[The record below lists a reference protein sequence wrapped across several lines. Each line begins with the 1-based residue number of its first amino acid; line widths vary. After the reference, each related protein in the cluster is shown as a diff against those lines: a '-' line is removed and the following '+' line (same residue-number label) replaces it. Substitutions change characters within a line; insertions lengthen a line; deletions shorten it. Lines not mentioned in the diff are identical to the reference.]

1 MRVLQVLPAL
11 ESGGVERGTLEIA
24 QALVAK
30 GHESWVASAGGRM
43 VSTLEAEGSHHATW
57 DLGKK
62 SLTTLLQVRP
72 FRRWLEQQ
80 RFDIVHVRSRLPAW
94 MALLALRAMPSA
106 RRPHFIT
113 TVHGLNS
120 VSRYSQVLMR
130 GERVI
135 AVSETCRRY
144 ILDNYPSTDPDRLV
158 VIPRG
163 IDPSYW
169 TPDYRP
175 SPDWL
180 AAWYR
185 QFPGLRDRFIVT
197 LPGRLTRLKGHE
209 EFLTLMARLK
219 SEIPEL
225 AGLIVGGAA
234 SGKEGYEREL
244 KERVGAMGLEDTVHF
259 AGHRS
264 DIRDIYGVSRV
275 VMSLSTK
282 PESFGR
288 TVLEPLSMAV
298 PVVGYNRGGV
308 GEILESLFPAG
319 AVHAGDLE
327 AAAEAVKAVWRGQTP
342 PVRENRQFLLKTM
355 QEKTLQLYEDILSS

>member
-24 QALVAK
+24 RALVEN
-30 GHESWVASAGGRM
+30 GHESWVASAGGPM
-43 VSTLEAEGSHHATW
+43 VTALRAEGSHHATW
-57 DLGKK
+57 ALGRK
-62 SLTTLLQVRP
+62 SPATLLQVRP

-80 RFDIVHVRSRLPAW
+80 NFDIVHVRSRLPAW
-94 MALLALRAMPSA
+94 MVLLALRTMSPE
-106 RRPHFIT
+106 RRPRLIT

-144 ILDNYPSTDPDRLV
+144 ILEHYPSTDPDRIV

-163 IDPSYW
+163 IDPAYW
-169 TPDYRP
+169 KPGYRP
-175 SPDWL
+175 DAQWL
-180 AAWYR
+180 ATWHAE
-185 QFPGLRDRFIVT
+185 FPDVKDRFVVT
-197 LPGRLTRLKGHE
+197 LPGRLTRLKGHDD
-209 EFLTLMARLK
+209 FLAMVARLK
-219 SEIPEL
+219 SEIPGL

-234 SGKEGYEREL
+234 ASKEDYENEL
-244 KERVGAMGLEDTVHF
+244 RQRVEAMGLGNSVYFT
-259 AGHRS
+259 GHRN
-264 DIRDIYGVSRV
+264 DIRDIYAVSNV

-282 PESFGR
+282 AESFGR

-319 AVHAGDLE
+319 AVPPGDVAS
-327 AAAEAVKAVWRGQTP
+327 AAQAVQSVWLGQTP
-342 PVRENRQFLLKTM
+342 PVRENHQFLLANM
-355 QEKTLQLYEDILSS
+355 QERTLQLYRDVLES